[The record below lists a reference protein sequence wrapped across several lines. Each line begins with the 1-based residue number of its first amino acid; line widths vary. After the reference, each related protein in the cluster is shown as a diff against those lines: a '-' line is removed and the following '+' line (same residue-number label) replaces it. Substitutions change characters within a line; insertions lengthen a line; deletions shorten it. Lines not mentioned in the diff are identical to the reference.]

1 MLDKIVTYFQPQT
14 MEDLDA
20 PFTHEDLKQPKSD
33 VRETVEVPGG
43 KLFLNV
49 KGNCIEGMFSAASN
63 AP

>member
-1 MLDKIVTYFQPQT
+1 MLDKIVAYFQPQT

-49 KGNCIEGMFSAASN
+49 KGNCIEGKFSSFQRSM
-63 AP
+63 